1 MMTSLII
8 SVTVVLLS
16 AGLFFFFS
24 ATIGFLRFPD
34 FYSRLHAVGKGDTL
48 ALLLCVIGLALYN
61 LFDNFCWYGFVQS
74 AKLISIAVFWFLASP
89 TATHALLRSA
99 FESGVIPWTKDGTV
113 IIDKTETEVRQ

>member
-34 FYSRLHAVGKGDTL
+34 FYTRLHAVGKGDTL

-74 AKLISIAVFWFLASP
+74 VKLIFIAVFWFLASP

-113 IIDKTETEVRQ
+113 IIDKTETEVR